1 VRCWAYGLLAASVVV
16 LLLISFVVVEALEIP
31 LLVDPV
37 PALRGAGPF
46 AALIGLALLTVD
58 VAIPVPA
65 SLVMTAHGALF
76 GVPVGAALSV
86 VGGTAATLV
95 ALLLGRRGER
105 VISRVTLPR
114 HRQTA
119 ERLVTR
125 YGAAA
130 IAAIAVTRPV
140 PVLAEAVAVVAGA
153 AGMPVRRAAWAG
165 ALGNLVPAQAYAV
178 VGATATDV
186 ATGVAVFGGV
196 LLVSLAAWLVPVLY
210 SRIRTRS

>member
-1 VRCWAYGLLAASVVV
+1 VRRWAYGLLAASVVV

-130 IAAIAVTRPV
+130 IAVTRPV

-153 AGMPVRRAAWAG
+153 AGMPVRQAAWAG
-165 ALGNLVPAQAYAV
+165 ALGNLVPAAAYAV

-196 LLVSLAAWLVPVLY
+196 LLVSLAAWLVPVLH